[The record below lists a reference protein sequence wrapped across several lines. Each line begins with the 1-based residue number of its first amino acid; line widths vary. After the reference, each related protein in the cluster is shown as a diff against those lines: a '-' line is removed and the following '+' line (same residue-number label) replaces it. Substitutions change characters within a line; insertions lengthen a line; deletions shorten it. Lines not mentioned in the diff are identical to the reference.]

1 MNLTLQFSGGAEIL
15 VGNKREHLVQLPQRE
30 GDWTVEKL
38 LSWLRES
45 LLKDSD
51 RPELLVSNGT
61 VRPGILVLINDTD
74 WEILDGLKAKLTE
87 GDVVT
92 FISTLHGG

>member
-15 VGNKREHLVQLPQRE
+15 VGNKREHLVQLPQHE

-74 WEILDGLKAKLTE
+74 WEILDG
-87 GDVVT
+87 VR
-92 FISTLHGG
+92 FIL